1 MHHGPRHTIVTNP
14 RASSPA
20 RNDPS
25 PADGTTIGVKHSPRG
40 PYTGVTDLSPLG
52 LMAKRI
58 ELASELLESN
68 THEVG
73 VT

>member
-1 MHHGPRHTIVTNP
+1 VTE
-14 RASSPA
+14 
-20 RNDPS
+20 
-25 PADGTTIGVKHSPRG
+25 
-40 PYTGVTDLSPLG
+40 LSPLG